1 MKVTELT
8 KAQKKVINQLRDIG
22 FAVILWTPEE
32 LQGTSP
38 ITMEDES
45 TEFGWGVIEDHG
57 GRWAGLEVQVKCQ
70 TSDDGKKL
78 TVTIMDHNGDPVQP
92 WGTVK
97 NPITYDVP
105 AFMTG
110 EEYAEQKSSEIE
122 TLCQRLGCKAIVAE
136 RTTLSIR

>member
-8 KAQKKVINQLRDIG
+8 KAQKKVINQLRDTG
-22 FAVILWTPEE
+22 FAVMLWTPEE

-38 ITMEDES
+38 ITMEYES
-45 TEFGWGVIEDHG
+45 TEFGWGIIEDHG

-70 TSDDGKKL
+70 TSDDGKKVTL
-78 TVTIMDHNGDPVQP
+78 TIMDHNDDPVQP

-105 AFMTG
+105 AFMTA
-110 EEYAEQKSSEIE
+110 EEYAEQMSSEIE
-122 TLCQRLGCKAIVAE
+122 TLCQRLGFKAIVPE